1 VSSLALPL
9 GPLAGGVLVDRFGWP
24 AVFWINVPVVAVAF
38 ALAARIVSESSP
50 ARGRRLDVPGQV
62 LVTVGIGLL
71 VGGLVEAGELG
82 WDAPA
87 VVLLLAGGAA
97 AVAGF
102 VAWEMRAPD
111 PMVPAEL
118 VRRPG
123 FVPAN
128 AVGLLM
134 NFGGVG
140 TLYLIPLLLQVVQ
153 GRSPLASGLLLLPA
167 TLPLAVLAPACA
179 RLAERVGWR
188 TPMVVGMATAAVS
201 GVLMVVVRAD
211 ATALVVGT
219 VLLVLGVGLTL
230 NTAPMVGAVMATA
243 PPAHRS
249 LASASNNTARQIG
262 SALGVA
268 VLGTIAG
275 DPGSSGFVSGLH
287 RAGLVAAAGWAL
299 AALLATLAPSRQGEE
314 DRVRSVQDP
323 RAGTEARSSA

>member
-1 VSSLALPL
+1 
-9 GPLAGGVLVDRFGWP
+9 
-24 AVFWINVPVVAVAF
+24 
-38 ALAARIVSESSP
+38 
-50 ARGRRLDVPGQV
+50 
-62 LVTVGIGLL
+62 
-71 VGGLVEAGELG
+71 
-82 WDAPA
+82 
-87 VVLLLAGGAA
+87 
-97 AVAGF
+97 
-102 VAWEMRAPD
+102 
-111 PMVPAEL
+111 VPASL

-140 TLYLIPLLLQVVQ
+140 VLYLIPLLLQVVQ
-153 GRSPLASGLLLLPA
+153 GRSPLASGLLLLPG
-167 TLPLAVLAPACA
+167 TLPLVVLAPACA

-188 TPMVVGMATAAVS
+188 PPMVAGMATAAVA
-201 GVLMVVVRAD
+201 GVLLVLVRAD
-211 ATALVVGT
+211 ATAVVVGS

-243 PPAHRS
+243 PSAHRS

-275 DPGSSGFVSGLH
+275 DPASAGFVSGFH

-299 AALLATLAPSRQGEE
+299 AALIATLAPAREPEAAGV
-314 DRVRSVQDP
+314 RVRSVQDP
-323 RAGTEARSSA
+323 RGGAEARSRA